1 MSAPRTRPTAQNPSD
16 TSSHERDEQSLREL
30 ERQKASASRR
40 DRDREPHGSRRDR
53 DRSTKQRAS
62 SQRPSTLKNWQ
73 RVLLAVLFFCGPIG
87 TLVSFWLLP
96 KEADGAD
103 ALGQFRHPPG
113 VVDGGAGGSVGGT
126 RVRMVH
132 LSLAGTDRRARF
144 VLDENTPWDA
154 FISGCRERLKVE
166 RILRVTDSSGEAIL
180 AVEDLVHED
189 HIVLHAT
196 GQHGGAQAVPTPGPA
211 EDRPP
216 SPPSPPA
223 LSAFGAMV
231 GKSRSLQSVA
241 HGDDGGAAMQLE
253 AATNHTPPGG
263 SSDDHDGLLDAA
275 VAEHGA
281 HASVAARG
289 GAAAAAQRR
298 RQQQQ
303 QQQPAAQQLDLQ
315 GRARELQGLQ
325 GLRTAAAQEA
335 SMPDLL
341 QQLDT
346 LKPEAR
352 ERDRDRDRQERDAAA
367 RSRESAAAAE
377 ASKGIPAPGSEAAAG
392 GGGGGGLDPAALE
405 EEADPLMGLDHNRAG
420 RECGKRDP
428 QHRVAMLIPWVNE
441 LPPWLSY
448 FVASARRSAYLIDWL
463 VFHEGLLPPT
473 RLPDNVKFI
482 DMGAGGLSQ
491 LFGLKMGEELGLP
504 VKNASLLIRSMRF
517 MLEKWPRL
525 VAEYK
530 PAFGSIFE
538 QYISDYSHWGYCDLD
553 MVLGNLPLFIE
564 QSELAKNDIVTYSF
578 GDMDALYL
586 RGQWT
591 LHANRHDVSTVWKGC
606 PHLGEDLQKELLMK
620 VAWVR
625 RMESRG
631 IKNYPKRFQSAEGC
645 YSHRAASQPGI
656 RIKMAHKQFVGLT
669 VPSDD
674 QIYAV
679 NGAVW
684 QCPKAAAVSV
694 AELEG
699 HSQQPCSADLP
710 GVQEALGEMLP
721 LQVSA
726 DGGCGKWMPVEYRM
740 CAANLPEPP
749 ERERDLVSFNIYLRD
764 GKFYAQRFRS
774 TLPVLDNGCRQ
785 GAFFHMQE
793 WKKIWGYGTHGV
805 DPLELVYTERKPPT
819 FTVTTEGI
827 ELLG

>member
-30 ERQKASASRR
+30 ERQKPPSRS
-40 DRDREPHGSRRDR
+40 REPHGSRRDR

-103 ALGQFRHPPG
+103 ALGFRHPPG
-113 VVDGGAGGSVGGT
+113 VVDGGAGGGAGGSVGGT

-189 HIVLHAT
+189 HIVIHAT
-196 GQHGGAQAVPTPGPA
+196 GQHGGAQAAPTPGPA
-211 EDRPP
+211 EERPP

-241 HGDDGGAAMQLE
+241 HGDDGGATLQIE
-253 AATNHTPPGG
+253 PATNHTPP
-263 SSDDHDGLLDAA
+263 SDDHDGLLDAA
-275 VAEHGA
+275 VAEHA
-281 HASVAARG
+281 HAT
-289 GAAAAAQRR
+289 AQRR
-298 RQQQQ
+298 RQQP
-303 QQQPAAQQLDLQ
+303 QPQLDLQ

-325 GLRTAAAQEA
+325 GLRSNPNEA

-346 LKPEAR
+346 LKPQQQ
-352 ERDRDRDRQERDAAA
+352 QEAA

-377 ASKGIPAPGSEAAAG
+377 APKRGDGGMAAQGGEGVAG
-392 GGGGGGLDPAALE
+392 GGGDGGGGEGLGDATLE
-405 EEADPLMGLDHNRAG
+405 EEADPLMGLDHTRAG

-538 QYISDYSHWGYCDLD
+538 QYISDYTHWGYCDLD

-606 PHLGEDLQKELLMK
+606 PHLGDDLQKELLMK

-669 VPSDD
+669 VPSDE

-694 AELEG
+694 AELET